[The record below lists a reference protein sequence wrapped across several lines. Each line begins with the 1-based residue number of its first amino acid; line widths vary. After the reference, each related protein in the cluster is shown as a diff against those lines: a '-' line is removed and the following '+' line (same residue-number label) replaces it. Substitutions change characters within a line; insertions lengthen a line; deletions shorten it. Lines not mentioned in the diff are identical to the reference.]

1 MFAIVDDR
9 ASILVDVVFP
19 VGFDMVVCDVVMAV
33 LNTCD
38 VDAFDVTFSVVT
50 LADIVSSFPSKYMLY
65 IF

>member
-19 VGFDMVVCDVVMAV
+19 VGFDMVGCDVVMAV

-38 VDAFDVTFSVVT
+38 VDAFDVTFSVLTFTVV
-50 LADIVSSFPSKYMLY
+50 LFSLPLEYMH
-65 IF
+65 